1 MSVKSTLAR
10 LSARAAASPP
20 NPPPM
25 ITTRGR
31 TSLSGKSLLEG
42 SGGERHKQHQKY
54 QQNTVRR
61 RCSECQSTQLRKNL
75 YRDRTVG
82 VSVEN
87 DARHEL
93 TNRGHG
99 SEQSSGNEAR
109 PGRRENDASHRH
121 QPGRTESARGV
132 LERGIHLSKRR
143 FYR

>member
-10 LSARAAASPP
+10 LSARAAESPP

-31 TSLSGKSLLEG
+31 IGLSGKSLLEG
-42 SGGERHKQHQKY
+42 SGGERHQQHQKY

-61 RCSECQSTQLRKNL
+61 RCSECQSTQLRQNFH
-75 YRDRTVG
+75 RDRTVG

-93 TNRGHG
+93 TNGGHG
-99 SEQSSGNEAR
+99 SKQPARNEAR
-109 PGRRENDASHRH
+109 SGGGKNDASHRH
-121 QPGRTESARGV
+121 QP
-132 LERGIHLSKRR
+132 
-143 FYR
+143 